1 MPRPNQILG
10 LHGLANKPPKE
21 EKQRWWKA
29 AISEGLTR
37 NCGAAPADLP
47 FEFVYWA
54 DLRYDQPLDEGKNL
68 EPYYPDDGTGP
79 FPTSRNEP
87 GDEKDLGLTDWL
99 YRKIDWVQD
108 KTGLTPFDDAL
119 IEYRLDDLWGY
130 LEDAEF
136 RKAARDRLR
145 EVVERHAGS
154 RILLVAHSMGSLIAY
169 DVLRMLERNGIDL
182 YIEHFVTMGA
192 PLGLSDVRLK
202 MREEHGELTVPH
214 GVRRWSNLVDRTD
227 VATVGEDIV
236 DSYAPNTRG
245 VRAKDI
251 SVVNA
256 YRRPK
261 GDINPHKSYG
271 YLRTPAFSEIVQDFL
286 AAGETDCME
295 ETEAAVA

>member
-1 MPRPNQILG
+1 MQRPKQILG

-29 AISEGLTR
+29 AIGEGLVR
-37 NCGAAPADLP
+37 NCGVEPDDLP

-68 EPYYPDDGTGP
+68 EPYYADAGTGP
-79 FPTSRNEP
+79 FPTSREEP
-87 GDEKDLGLTDWL
+87 GDEKRLGLTDWL
-99 YRKIDWVQD
+99 YRKIDWLQD
-108 KTGLTPFDDAL
+108 KTGLTPFDDVL

-130 LEDAEF
+130 LEDAAF
-136 RKAARDRLR
+136 RSAARDRLR

-169 DVLRMLERNGIDL
+169 DVLRMLERDGVDL
-182 YIEHFVTMGA
+182 CVEHFVTLGA

-202 MREEHGELTVPH
+202 MQEEHGDLKVPE

-236 DSYAPNTRG
+236 DSYAPSASG
-245 VRAKDI
+245 VRAQDI

-261 GDINPHKSYG
+261 GDLNPHKSYG
-271 YLRTPAFSEIVQDFL
+271 YLRTPAFSAIVQDFL
-286 AAGETDCME
+286 TTDETGCTDVA
-295 ETEAAVA
+295 EAAVA